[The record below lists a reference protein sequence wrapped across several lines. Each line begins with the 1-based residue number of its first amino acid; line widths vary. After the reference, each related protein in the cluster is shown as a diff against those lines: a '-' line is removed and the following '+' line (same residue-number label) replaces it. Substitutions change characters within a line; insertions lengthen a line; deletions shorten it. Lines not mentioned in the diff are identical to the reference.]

1 MRKNVTPS
9 LIHAI
14 SENWEN
20 RRRAEETQ
28 ELIEAI
34 VAELKQDYREW
45 QRNHRMTSEAQAHW
59 EGLIADVQDQAFWDK
74 LDHLLQFSFDY

>member
-14 SENWEN
+14 SENWED

-28 ELIEAI
+28 ELFEAI
-34 VAELKQDYREW
+34 VAKLKQDYRAW
-45 QRNHRMTSEAQAHW
+45 QRGHRMTSEAQAHW
-59 EGLIADVQDQAFWDK
+59 EGLIADVQDQMFWDK
-74 LDHLLQFSFDY
+74 MDHLLQFSFDY

>member
-14 SENWEN
+14 SENWED

-34 VAELKQDYREW
+34 VAKLKQDYRAW
-45 QRNHRMTSEAQAHW
+45 QRGHRMTSEAQAH
-59 EGLIADVQDQAFWDK
+59 
-74 LDHLLQFSFDY
+74 

>member
-1 MRKNVTPS
+1 MKKNVTPS

-14 SENWEN
+14 SENWED

-34 VAELKQDYREW
+34 VAELKQDYRAW
-45 QRNHRMTSEAQAHW
+45 QRKNRLTPDAEAYW
-59 EGLIADVQDQAFWDK
+59 EGLIADVQNQDFWDK
-74 LDHLLQFSFDY
+74 MDHLLNFSFDY